1 MNEIEYWPTYLKRKD
16 EKDEMKKKKKN
27 RNTCRTDISLEML
40 RYLNLHSNAYS
51 ESVFE
56 LP

>member
-1 MNEIEYWPTYLKRKD
+1 MNEKEYWPTYLKRKD
-16 EKDEMKKKKKN
+16 EKDEMKKKN

-40 RYLNLHSNAYS
+40 RYLNLHSNAYT

>member
-1 MNEIEYWPTYLKRKD
+1 MNEIKYWPTYLKRKD
-16 EKDEMKKKKKN
+16 KKDEMKKKKN

-40 RYLNLHSNAYS
+40 QYLNLHSNAYS

>member
-1 MNEIEYWPTYLKRKD
+1 MNEKEYWPTYLKRKD
-16 EKDEMKKKKKN
+16 EKDEMKKKQN
-27 RNTCRTDISLEML
+27 RNTCRTDMSLEML